1 MQNPTSP
8 AVKLQ
13 IAGASFELV
22 FDFEAIAEAEEITGR
37 ALLTGLRRRD
47 IEAPSIN
54 LVRAMV
60 FACIHKRH
68 SLTTFE
74 QVKPLVTR
82 ANITEV
88 WGKVLEVWTEGLAEP
103 EGEVAVAADPLESQ
117 S

>member
-13 IAGASFELV
+13 IADSSFDLV
-22 FDFEAIAEAEEITGR
+22 FNFEAIADAEEITGR

-47 IEAPSIN
+47 IEAPAIN
-54 LVRAMV
+54 LVRAML
-60 FACIHKRH
+60 FACIHKAQ
-68 SLTTFE
+68 SLAEFADI
-74 QVKPLVTR
+74 KKLVTR

-88 WGKVLEVWTEGLAEP
+88 WGKVLEAWTEGLAEP
-103 EGEVAVAADPLESQ
+103 EGDAPADPPESQ